1 MKVSRDCFVY
11 FKYSRYK
18 SILYIHYYNYAMFD
32 QRGSGGRKNLK
43 KKTKTKRN
51 DKLSKD
57 SLVFS
62 QYYET
67 Y

>member
-1 MKVSRDCFVY
+1 
-11 FKYSRYK
+11 
-18 SILYIHYYNYAMFD
+18 MFQCLTSKD
-32 QRGSGGRKNLK
+32 LGEEKTK
-43 KKTKTKRN
+43 KKKKKRN
-51 DKLSKD
+51 DKLNKD